1 MLIEEKRVD
10 PNSPNENGMPLWLT
24 LIPTQKFLLDICFGI
39 AEYLLQVCDVPA
51 NTEATLLWYILD
63 PDHVGGP
70 SESSGEKNRS
80 PLAHAAHHHDLR
92 MIELLLKH
100 GADVHNGGAMCVSPI
115 ARAFEGGNQFP
126 AKTERTIQTMEVLL
140 KHGADADDALLC
152 VAQGNPQQGNDNISD
167 ADPYLEFLLANYAN
181 PNAVTDK
188 NSSVNKSALA
198 SLGASPTTPLGTSAL
213 MIASLGQSAVRVNML
228 LKKGADCNLVNV
240 RGDTAL
246 SLAVGEIIMPG
257 FYQYRREPVEVVNL
271 LLQSGADPNHVF
283 PSDDE
288 PITETILMRAIRNN
302 FSSVGKALLEKGAD
316 PNYFCGRGGIK
327 YAPLGRVLLDVV
339 EKNSRSTKSFFEML
353 MDHNADIH
361 QPATLMVNGAS
372 QSHTVLYLALRHHA
386 VPVVVGMVERLLAA
400 GALLTGAGI
409 PLANAETIASN
420 KVVLSPELS
429 KVFVMGSNS
438 ETFGGGLRGKQLWLA
453 CALKHAVGPTPNAN
467 TLELNVQRGN
477 MLDGLCEQF
486 GIDEAS
492 GEVDGAVARAQGLNV
507 RFQGENG
514 TGDGLRREW
523 FHSATAELTD
533 MRRGLFLSKDGGRT
547 LQPNPESEVAAGGD
561 HLSYF
566 ALLARIAGFA
576 LFHRETIHVPWST
589 AFIKAVFGFPIAPKD
604 LESVNPD
611 LYEAKVVYLRDSVY
625 VSKHGMK
632 IEDLDMT
639 FEDVPVLEE
648 YSAKRQK
655 MASVALKEGG
665 AEIAVN
671 EENKNEFLQL
681 FVENRLLGSIRPQI
695 DAFRGGL
702 AVFFNEEMLAKL
714 RVECRPI
721 DIKLLL
727 CGAPVIDVDDWEAS
741 AEYSGGFSAD
751 SEQVGWF
758 WLVVRG
764 MNEEERARVLDFCT
778 GSACPPATGFHF
790 LMGYSGQQQRF
801 KLQLVVGGENR
812 LPTAATCFNTL
823 RMPIYSSAEQLK
835 AKLGVAMDGAEGF
848 DEGAVAE

>member
-24 LIPTQKFLLDICFGI
+24 IRPTQKFLLDNCFGI

-51 NTEATLLWYILD
+51 NTEATLMWYIHA
-63 PDHVGGP
+63 PDDFGRH

-115 ARAFEGGNQFP
+115 ARAFEGGNQSP
-126 AKTERTIQTMEVLL
+126 TKTERTIQTMEALL
-140 KHGADADDALLC
+140 KHGADVDDALLF
-152 VAQGNPQQGNDNISD
+152 VAQGKGSLPD
-167 ADPYLEFLLANYAN
+167 ADPYLEFLLANNAN

-188 NSSVNKSALA
+188 NSSVNKSL
-198 SLGASPTTPLGTSAL
+198 LFWTTPTPLETSAL
-213 MIASLGQSAVRVNML
+213 MIASLDHSTVRVNIL
-228 LKKGADCNLVNV
+228 LKKGADFNLVNV

-246 SLAVGEIIMPG
+246 SLAVGVKMAGI
-257 FYQYRREPVEVVNL
+257 FHYSREPVEVVNL

-283 PSDDE
+283 PSDGAE
-288 PITETILMRAIRNN
+288 SITDSILTCAIRNN
-302 FSSVGKALLEKGAD
+302 FVSVGKALLEKGAD
-316 PNYFCGRGGIK
+316 PNYSSGPGGIK
-327 YAPLGRVLLDVV
+327 YTPLGRVLLDVQ
-339 EKNSRSTKSFFEML
+339 EKNSRPMKSFFEML

-361 QPATLMVNGAS
+361 QPATLMVNGAP
-372 QSHTVLYLALRHHA
+372 QSHTVLYLAFRRHA

-400 GALLTGAGI
+400 GALLTGAGV
-409 PLANAETIASN
+409 PLADAELIASN
-420 KVVLSPELS
+420 KVVLSPEVS

-453 CALKHAVGPTPNAN
+453 CALKHAVGPNPNAN

-507 RFQGENG
+507 RFQGESG

-727 CGAPVIDVDDWEAS
+727 CGAPEIDVDDWEAS

-801 KLQLVVGGENR
+801 KLQLVVGGESR

-848 DEGAVAE
+848 DEAAVAE